1 MRTII
6 CGGSLIVTGAGVV
19 FLLTLAAHSFG
30 SPLPGAGL
38 GQEAIR
44 SRNQLTYRLR
54 APVQEVAQTL
64 QSDLPYRLLPEE

>member
-38 GQEAIR
+38 GQELCEAEINSLVAYVR
-44 SRNQLTYRLR
+44 QLKK
-54 APVQEVAQTL
+54 
-64 QSDLPYRLLPEE
+64 